1 MKRHS
6 VAQSLR
12 EFGEGKFGS
21 DHGWQKAFA
30 EALGITPQ
38 SLNAYLAGRI
48 SVGVKLQARL
58 RALGADVEYIMT
70 GKTREQRG
78 EEATS
83 LGIPMDQ
90 RIQFLGKVVATPGGK
105 EYFENYEDKGIFVP
119 SAVPGQYF
127 ALEVEGISLI
137 DADPPIYPGDIVI
150 FERGRQPKTGD
161 IVAVALTDGQKM
173 VKILKHRSVDEV
185 ELHSANKHVNF
196 PFVTLKKSE
205 IAFWGIYAG
214 MQRLTKEQK
223 KRLGI
228 E

>member
-1 MKRHS
+1 MNVKQ
-6 VAQSLR
+6 VAQRLT
-12 EFGEGKFGS
+12 KFGQTRFG
-21 DHGWQKAFA
+21 DKHGWQKEFA
-30 EALGITPQ
+30 DALAMSPQ
-38 SLNAYLAGRI
+38 ALSNYLSGRVAPGNA
-48 SVGVKLQARL
+48 VQAKL

-78 EEATS
+78 EEALS
-83 LGIPMDQ
+83 IGIPMDH

-150 FERGRQPKTGD
+150 FERGRQPKTGE

-214 MQRLTKEQK
+214 MQRWTKEQK